1 MSNDTLDFLP
11 TQAPNKTDTI
21 FYYAEFIRI
30 VQILCY
36 TWPVMILFGFVAN
49 IINIVVFLKTS
60 VKDNVTILLLSLSF
74 SDLAFLVFVTPRVS
88 GIVIDFLVP
97 SFQWPFHSLLVSFL
111 PYWPATTLYD
121 ISAFISVSLGMM
133 RCACVA
139 MPLKFKFVF
148 TRSRTIKWVFFLVVL
163 AVLLRLP
170 VLTIFR
176 ITWRTDPRT
185 NVTAL
190 YLASVNRASMSRIN
204 DILNRGFL
212 IWFNYLTMIACV
224 IVLSYKL
231 YQSSKIRKT
240 FTVTGFQTS
249 EQASDK
255 AAALSMSTK
264 DLQVVK
270 SVVLVCCI
278 FIMSQLSFFLVST
291 TRLLVPA
298 FDEGNDLAFLFGI
311 FSQISNTCSYLNAS
325 INIFVYYNYNSKY
338 RSILRSCLSDDKDR
352 LEFKKT

>member
-1 MSNDTLDFLP
+1 MDTVNDSTFRDSLDLTS
-11 TQAPNKTDTI
+11 TQAPTGAVQI
-21 FYYAEFIRI
+21 FYIAEYFQVLEILACVWPAII
-30 VQILCY
+30 V
-36 TWPVMILFGFVAN
+36 FGFVAN
-49 IINIVVFLKTS
+49 ITNIVVFIKTG
-60 VKDNVTILLLSLSF
+60 VKDNVTVLLLSLSI
-74 SDLAFLVFVTPRVS
+74 SDLAFLTLITPSVC
-88 GIVIDFLVP
+88 GLIIDGLVKF
-97 SFQWPFHSLLVSFL
+97 FQWPFHRYLLKNSL
-111 PYWPATTLYD
+111 YWPAFTAYD
-121 ISAFISVSLGMM
+121 LSAFISVSLGVI

-139 MPLKFKFVF
+139 MPLKFKLVF
-148 TRSRTIKWVFFLVVL
+148 TKSRTIKWVFFLVVL

-176 ITWRTDPRT
+176 ITSRTDPST

-212 IWFNYLTMIACV
+212 IWFNYLTMITCF

-240 FTVTGFQTS
+240 FTVPGFQTS

-255 AAALSMSTK
+255 APALSMSTK

-270 SVVLVCCI
+270 SVVLVCSI
-278 FIMSQLSFFLVST
+278 FIMSQLPFVMLSAN
-291 TRLLVPA
+291 RLINPK
-298 FDEGNDLAFLFGI
+298 FDGEDRLALLFGI
-311 FSQISNTCSYLNAS
+311 FSQISRTCAYINAS

-338 RSILRSCLSDDKDR
+338 RSALRLIFRLSK
-352 LEFKKT
+352 